1 MFTLFVHEIEIVAT
15 FLNASLIVTGKL
27 FVNI

>member
-15 FLNASLIVTGKL
+15 FFKCFSNCNWQTIR
-27 FVNI
+27 